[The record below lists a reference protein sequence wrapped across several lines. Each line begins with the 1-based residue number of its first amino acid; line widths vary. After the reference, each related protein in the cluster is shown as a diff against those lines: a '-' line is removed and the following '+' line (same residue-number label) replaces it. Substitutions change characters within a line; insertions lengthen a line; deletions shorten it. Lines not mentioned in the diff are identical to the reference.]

1 MFSTIWR
8 RQKTNYWDF
17 PDPPIVK
24 TLPSN
29 AEGVSSI
36 PGGIPN
42 TLWLKNQN
50 IKQKQCCQAQW
61 RLWRRSTS
69 KKKKETIHP
78 DSFQKFHLTFA
89 IVCLMDFIDFFFFI
103 DILERILTNWD
114 PSPKNKGWRRKITF
128 EINCPWLSASGLK
141 CSHSLDSPKEK
152 KKEYGS
158 NGANMMGKANSC
170 PAGAQTLILPLHADR
185 KSLSH
190 SHTAWMLVFR

>member
-69 KKKKETIHP
+69 KKKKRNYSSWFIPEI
-78 DSFQKFHLTFA
+78 SSHLCDC
-89 IVCLMDFIDFFFFI
+89 VSYGLYRLFFFI